1 MVEGRLSIPKI
12 CVYTSDYGYG
22 HASRDI
28 ALIRRICR
36 DQRAEVLVRAGT
48 PAAFMERSLPGVPV
62 FKGQN
67 DVGVVMQAASVDAG
81 ATEERLN
88 AWTASWEAYVRAET
102 EFCRE
107 QGVDLIVSDIAPQ
120 PFLVAERL
128 GIPGIAVSNFS
139 WHLIYTHLFGK
150 TPETEQIRE
159 AYGCAEGALVLP
171 LHETMEVFRERWE
184 TGLLCRERTR
194 SREEMR
200 QRFGLSEDDVLVYL
214 GAGWSMDV
222 SLAACIER
230 LRKIGVKCLVSS
242 NQTSEHAICIP
253 AIDTE
258 TQDYIAMC
266 DLVVTKPG
274 YSTVSEAIQ
283 AGVPMLL
290 YRREGFAEDDAII
303 GPVERNGIGRAI
315 SYDSLCEGAWMDEID
330 ALLSLKERYGDLD
343 GSFTRDGADDCIR
356 RLL

>member
-1 MVEGRLSIPKI
+1 MVEGRLSTSTI
-12 CVYTSDYGYG
+12 CIYTSDYGYG
-22 HASRDI
+22 HAARDI
-28 ALIRRICR
+28 ALIRRLR
-36 DQRAEVLVRAGT
+36 QESDAHVHVRAGRA
-48 PAAFMERSLPGVPV
+48 AAFMAQSLPDVLV
-62 FKGQN
+62 FEGEN
-67 DVGVVMQAASVDAG
+67 DVGVVMQSASVDPQ
-81 ATEERLN
+81 ATEEMLH
-88 AWTASWEAYVRAET
+88 AWTSSWEVYVRAE
-102 EFCRE
+102 EQFCRE
-107 QGVDLIVSDIAPQ
+107 QQVDLIVSDIAPQ

-128 GIPGIAVSNFS
+128 GVPGVAISNFS

-150 TPETEQIRE
+150 TEATEEIRE
-159 AYGCAEGALVLP
+159 AYRSAEGALVLP
-171 LHETMEVFRERWE
+171 LHEKMEVFRERWE
-184 TGLLCRERTR
+184 TGLLSREATR

-200 QRFGLSEDDVLVYL
+200 RCFGLSEDDVLVYL

-242 NQTSEHAICIP
+242 NRTSEHAICIP
-253 AIDTE
+253 AIETE

-303 GPVERNGIGRAI
+303 DPVEKNGIGRAI
-315 SYDSLCEGAWMDEID
+315 SYGDLCEGVWMDEID
-330 ALLSLKERYGDLD
+330 ALLSLKEHYTDL
-343 GSFTRDGADDCIR
+343 GGLFAKNGADDCIR